1 MQIYQKWDLR
11 RTAYLEF
18 VNGSISPA
26 NFDANAASC
35 RYQEEVFKYFTMQV
49 PGNVHGNNVQPSR
62 KAFSVLWLLNMVRL
76 CCSLFSQWL
85 KRPVGF
91 GVLSGFGSLVGG
103 IASFGNGKGVCVV
116 YDRNGSIDL
125 AKDGF

>member
-49 PGNVHGNNVQPSR
+49 PGNVHGNNVQP
-62 KAFSVLWLLNMVRL
+62 K
-76 CCSLFSQWL
+76 SQ
-85 KRPVGF
+85 GF
-91 GVLSGFGSLVGG
+91 FCALAV
-103 IASFGNGKGVCVV
+103 K
-116 YDRNGSIDL
+116 YGSIVL
-125 AKDGF
+125 FVVFTMVEEASRFWGPQRLRQLGGWNRLVWERERSVRGI